1 MVGEFAAATAS
12 LKTAMDIG
20 KAMLDAKG
28 AYEQAD
34 LRLKIAELMGELA
47 TARGT
52 LADAEDAARQRDAE
66 IKRLNEALQIK
77 SIIVKDGDAYFDID
91 ADGKPTGEAYC
102 MRCWQADHRLFHL
115 SYPRR
120 MDHPTVCPQCK
131 TQYNF
136 YRTQRHEKKG

>member
-1 MVGEFAAATAS
+1 MAVGEFAAVAAS

-20 KAMLDAKG
+20 KAMIDAKG

-47 TARGT
+47 TARSA
-52 LADAEDAARQRDAE
+52 LVDAEEASRQQATE
-66 IKRLNEALQIK
+66 IKRLNEALQINGA
-77 SIIVKDGDAYFDID
+77 IVKEGDAYYDVD
-91 ADGKPTGEAYC
+91 ADGKPTGDAYC

-120 MDHPTVCPQCK
+120 TDMPTVCAKCK
-131 TQYNF
+131 SQYS
-136 YRTQRHEKKG
+136 YHRTRRQE